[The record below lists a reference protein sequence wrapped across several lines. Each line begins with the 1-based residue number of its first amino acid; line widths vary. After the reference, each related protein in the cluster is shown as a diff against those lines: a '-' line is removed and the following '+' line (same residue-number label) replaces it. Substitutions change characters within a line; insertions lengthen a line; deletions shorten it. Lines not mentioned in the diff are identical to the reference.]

1 MLPQAGLVLEV
12 FAAIFAGALKSFLR
26 HSPNFFKRLCA
37 GCVPIFRLIR
47 QLLESPLD
55 RQRCTL
61 FRKYTTNLVSIQ
73 IAVTTKCLSASAPP
87 FCARF
92 FKMLFAHVT
101 VTLKRPGERFAT
113 QAAQDVDTVG
123 PFLMVQQAA
132 FAHKRRRIAE
142 VADKSLPVIFFY
154 VLFQLFFRI
163 TVRIALMALI
173 AATRLIVDALIRSFK
188 LFAASFALHG
198 PLANV

>member
-1 MLPQAGLVLEV
+1 MRICVPQKHAHERTLGMPVRSVDPTGALAGAPVLPQAGLVLEV

-113 QAAQDVDTVG
+113 QAAQDV
-123 PFLMVQQAA
+123 LMGV
-132 FAHKRRRIAE
+132 
-142 VADKSLPVIFFY
+142 
-154 VLFQLFFRI
+154 
-163 TVRIALMALI
+163 
-173 AATRLIVDALIRSFK
+173 
-188 LFAASFALHG
+188 
-198 PLANV
+198 